1 MLIAVICGGYSS
13 EFDISVKSAK
23 TIVENFPEGFNA
35 VMVVLDKSGWK
46 VVIEGE
52 ELDFD
57 IRTMTFTQGTAKQ
70 IDAAIVYI
78 HGDPGENGKVQA
90 FLEIQGIP
98 YINSGPLASALSFDK
113 WYCNQFLSR
122 FGIPVADSVFL
133 RERSQMKA
141 EDIVD
146 RLGLPLFVK
155 PSDSGSSYGISKV
168 KSIDEMEPALNK
180 AFLEG
185 RSVVVESFLKGT
197 EVTCG
202 VYRKL
207 TGIHALPLTEIATEN
222 EFFDYEAKYLG
233 KSKEITPARVSDDVR
248 EKIQQ
253 RARYIYELLNL
264 RSIARIDFMVVA
276 EEPFVIEV
284 NTTPGFSAAS
294 IVPQMIRYEGRSIR
308 DFWQDILD
316 AELISKRQ

>member
-1 MLIAVICGGYSS
+1 
-13 EFDISVKSAK
+13 
-23 TIVENFPEGFNA
+23 
-35 VMVVLDKSGWK
+35 
-46 VVIEGE
+46 
-52 ELDFD
+52 
-57 IRTMTFTQGTAKQ
+57 
-70 IDAAIVYI
+70 
-78 HGDPGENGKVQA
+78 
-90 FLEIQGIP
+90 
-98 YINSGPLASALSFDK
+98 
-113 WYCNQFLSR
+113 
-122 FGIPVADSVFL
+122 
-133 RERSQMKA
+133 
-141 EDIVD
+141 
-146 RLGLPLFVK
+146 
-155 PSDSGSSYGISKV
+155 
-168 KSIDEMEPALNK
+168 MEPALNK

>member
-57 IRTMTFTQGTAKQ
+57 IRTMTFTQETAKR